1 MLWRNVH
8 QHTSRHKEQVEQ
20 EIMKLARLAVQGRKS
35 KDITYS
41 TISFWGR
48 QQQKISSR
56 SATIVTRR
64 FIVVNWTFVNFKNNG
79 GRQKME
85 KYKIIFDGEEQDEV
99 FDTEEAAEEYA
110 LYLCSCT
117 REGAEILHMS
127 NPGDYDYDEDN
138 FEDPDY
144 EIVEFDED

>member
-1 MLWRNVH
+1 
-8 QHTSRHKEQVEQ
+8 
-20 EIMKLARLAVQGRKS
+20 
-35 KDITYS
+35 
-41 TISFWGR
+41 
-48 QQQKISSR
+48 
-56 SATIVTRR
+56 
-64 FIVVNWTFVNFKNNG
+64 
-79 GRQKME
+79 ME

-127 NPGDYDYDEDN
+127 NPGDYDYDEDS